1 LQAHAERPWHAV
13 TWLVWAVA
21 ATTAIQLASSPVYV
35 VLVIGIAWLV
45 VAQHSIDGPLS
56 RAFPILVIAALC
68 FAVMRV
74 VLTAATTHGSSEIW
88 FTTPSIGM
96 PELLGG
102 FDVGGAVSG
111 PVVLQAAQESLVV
124 VGIVAVFAAFNA
136 VVSHYELVQ
145 TVPRA
150 FYELGLIVVIAL
162 AVVPTT
168 IEAVHDVREADKART
183 GGRVVR
189 KGRLIRQLVPVLERG
204 LERAITLSES
214 LDSRGFA
221 HSGST
226 ARQRGAGWLGLGAL
240 LALGGAF
247 VALVGRE
254 QGTALVLAV
263 IGAVALVVAVILS
276 SRATHRI
283 RYRPRRL
290 ARADWLCIAGVL
302 LTPVLL
308 VVLVITGD
316 DSTFVWTPSPVRW
329 PQVEVAS
336 ALAFVPLL
344 APLVR
349 TPAVVPVAAPEMS
362 IA

>member
-1 LQAHAERPWHAV
+1 
-13 TWLVWAVA
+13 
-21 ATTAIQLASSPVYV
+21 
-35 VLVIGIAWLV
+35 
-45 VAQHSIDGPLS
+45 
-56 RAFPILVIAALC
+56 
-68 FAVMRV
+68 
-74 VLTAATTHGSSEIW
+74 
-88 FTTPSIGM
+88 
-96 PELLGG
+96 
-102 FDVGGAVSG
+102 
-111 PVVLQAAQESLVV
+111 VLQAAQESLVV

-204 LERAITLSES
+204 LERAVTLSES

-254 QGTALVLAV
+254 ESTALALA
-263 IGAVALVVAVILS
+263 AVGGGALVVAVVLS
-276 SRATHRI
+276 SRATQRI
-283 RYRPRRL
+283 RYRPRSMRST
-290 ARADWLCIAGVL
+290 DWWCVAAVL
-302 LTPVLL
+302 LTPALLIVLA
-308 VVLVITGD
+308 VIGD
-316 DSTFVWTPSPVRW
+316 DSTFVWTPSPVHW
-329 PQVEVAS
+329 PQVDVLA

-344 APLVR
+344 APLAR
-349 TPAVVPVAAPEMS
+349 APAAAPAVTAEMS
-362 IA
+362 VA

>member
-1 LQAHAERPWHAV
+1 MQAHTERPWHAV
-13 TWLVWAVA
+13 TWLIWAIA

-35 VLVIGIAWLV
+35 VLVIAIAWLV

-56 RAFPILVIAALC
+56 RAFPILVGAALI
-68 FAVMRV
+68 FAAMRV
-74 VLTAATTHGSSEIW
+74 VLTAATTHGSSEVW
-88 FTTPSIGM
+88 FTTPSVGM
-96 PELLGG
+96 PEILGG

-168 IEAVHDVREADKART
+168 IEAVHDVREADRART

-204 LERAITLSES
+204 LERAVTLSES

-221 HSGST
+221 HGGST

-240 LALGGAF
+240 VALGGAF

-254 QGTALVLAV
+254 QPAALLLA
-263 IGAVALVVAVILS
+263 GAGGVALVVAVVLS

-283 RYRPRRL
+283 RYRPRHVST
-290 ARADWLCIAGVL
+290 ADWWCIAGVL

-308 VVLVITGD
+308 VTLVISGD
-316 DSTFVWTPSPVRW
+316 DATFVWTPSPVQW
-329 PQVEVAS
+329 PQIEIVA
-336 ALAFVPLL
+336 ALAFLPLL
-344 APLVR
+344 APMTR
-349 TPAVVPVAAPEMS
+349 TPSTAPVPAPEMS
-362 IA
+362 VA

>member
-1 LQAHAERPWHAV
+1 LQVHAERPWHAV
-13 TWLVWAVA
+13 TWLVWAIA
-21 ATTAIQLASSPVYV
+21 ATTAIQIAPSPVYV
-35 VLVIGIAWLV
+35 MLVIGIAWLV

-56 RAFPILVIAALC
+56 RAFPILVCVALV
-68 FAVMRV
+68 FAVLRV

-102 FDVGGAVSG
+102 FDVGGPVSG

-204 LERAITLSES
+204 LERAVTLSES

-221 HSGST
+221 HSGAT

-254 QGTALVLAV
+254 EGAALLLALVGGVGLLIAV
-263 IGAVALVVAVILS
+263 LLS
-276 SRATHRI
+276 SRATQRI
-283 RYRPRRL
+283 RYRPRPLRG
-290 ARADWLCIAGVL
+290 ADWWCIGGAL
-302 LTPVLL
+302 LTPILL
-308 VVLVITGD
+308 ILFVITGD

-329 PQVEVAS
+329 PQVEPLA
-336 ALAFVPLL
+336 ALALLPLL
-344 APLVR
+344 TPLVR
-349 TPAVVPVAAPEMS
+349 APASVPVTSPEMS